1 MKIIEIKCPHCNGK
15 LDFDMD
21 KGTCICP
28 YCGSS
33 LYFDNENRTI
43 THVTVVRDEARLKE
57 AENARRKIEAEYE
70 YRNKEYRRSAASG
83 VVRTVFK
90 VIKFLAIAWLV
101 LFVVLFGAYAFM
113 YLTGRPML

>member
-1 MKIIEIKCPHCNGK
+1 MKIIEIKCPHCEGR

-33 LYFDNENRTI
+33 LYFDDENRTI

-57 AENARRKIEAEYE
+57 AENARRKIEADYE
-70 YRNKEYRRSAASG
+70 YRNKEYRRSTASG
-83 VVRTVFK
+83 VVRTILK
-90 VIKFLAIAWLV
+90 ILKFLVIAWFV
-101 LFVVLFGAYAFM
+101 LFIVTVGALIFLRLA
-113 YLTGRPML
+113 GQI